1 MSMYPKKII
10 LKKLFTQEA
19 LTIKCVNELL
29 GDHNW
34 EGSVIWKYKIKNHR
48 RFQLYKPLYERW
60 FNNKQQ

>member
-48 RFQLYKPLYERW
+48 RFQLYKPLY
-60 FNNKQQ
+60 